1 MYKSV
6 HDRNYTIHRCTVRN
20 DKSSRLHYLPKVFG
34 QFLKVVVVV
43 VVIIKNTAY
52 LGISFHII
60 SNNVVEMETLLT
72 SHNSSEM

>member
-34 QFLKVVVVV
+34 QFLKEVVVVV

-52 LGISFHII
+52 LGISFHI

>member
-1 MYKSV
+1 MTEITQYIAALLEMTSLAG
-6 HDRNYTIHRCTVRN
+6 YTTFQ
-20 DKSSRLHYLPKVFG
+20 KYLDSFWK
-34 QFLKVVVVV
+34 LLLLLLLL
-43 VVIIKNTAY
+43 KNTAY

>member
-34 QFLKVVVVV
+34 QFLKEVVVVV
-43 VVIIKNTAY
+43 VIIIKNTAY
-52 LGISFHII
+52 LGISFHI

>member
-43 VVIIKNTAY
+43 IIKNTAY
-52 LGISFHII
+52 LGISFHI